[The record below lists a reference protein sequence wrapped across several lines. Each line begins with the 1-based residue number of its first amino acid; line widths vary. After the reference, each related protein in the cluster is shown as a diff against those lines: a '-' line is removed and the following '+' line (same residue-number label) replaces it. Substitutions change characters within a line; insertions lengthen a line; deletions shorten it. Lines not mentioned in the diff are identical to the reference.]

1 MKIKGLLLLSSLKS
15 CWSAG
20 CNVWK
25 VGREEDTTK
34 QKEID
39 ETHLVF
45 IDAIQVFWIIEPCLA
60 WKEDSRRRRTW
71 DGNKSTSSYNE
82 P

>member
-1 MKIKGLLLLSSLKS
+1 
-15 CWSAG
+15 
-20 CNVWK
+20 

-39 ETHLVF
+39 ETHLAF
-45 IDAIQVFWIIEPCLA
+45 IDLNSSLFGLLSHVWLLGTKKNWE
-60 WKEDSRRRRTW
+60 E
-71 DGNKSTSSYNE
+71 NKSTSSYNE